1 MTDKQTDDNEN
12 IDDVDAPG
20 EAEETRN
27 LTLEDAEDE
36 LDHDALAKLA
46 EESVSGADPDDM
58 DEADVEARDEG
69 VVPEATKDDAKP
81 DENKDAAT
89 DDGAATADKGE
100 QPAGDTKDDKQETKA
115 GEDTKID
122 GVLTKDGKHVI
133 PYGAHTALRD
143 RVQTAETKA
152 QQLERE
158 NAELKERLEKGTP
171 VGDDTDQGAK
181 LSEDQQSQLDTI
193 NAQIGK
199 IEEEYGEELAAPL
212 KASLEMQ
219 KNALLDNAR
228 LRQEL
233 ETTRQQTPTDTDDEA
248 QAVQAAIDASP
259 VMATWQARGD
269 DWYKRSVEVYNT
281 AMANDPDFAALSRE
295 EQFQELPNRVQALY
309 GKDKSLVS
317 EAKPDEKPAAKPEP
331 KDDKPADKAATD
343 FTGTISDIPGGTPPD
358 SAKYGP
364 VDGMSPQAIQ
374 AYMDEQAEK
383 GTLEDYANAI
393 A

>member
-1 MTDKQTDDNEN
+1 MTDKTDDNEN

-20 EAEETRN
+20 EAEETKN
-27 LTLEDAEDE
+27 LSLEDAEDE

-69 VVPEATKDDAKP
+69 VVATKDDT
-81 DENKDAAT
+81 DENKDAAA
-89 DDGAATADKGE
+89 DEGAATADKG
-100 QPAGDTKDDKQETKA
+100 GDTKDEKPDAKPDEGLKV
-115 GEDTKID
+115 D
-122 GVLTKDGKHVI
+122 GVLTKDGKHFM
-133 PYGAHTALRD
+133 PYAVVEGLRE
-143 RVQTAETKA
+143 RSQTAETKA

-158 NAELKERLEKGTP
+158 NAELKERIEKGAP
-171 VGDDTDQGAK
+171 ADTSEDGVK
-181 LSEDQQSQLDTI
+181 LSDEQQSSLDAI

-199 IEEEYGEELAAPL
+199 IEEEYGEELSAPL

-233 ETTRQQTPTDTDDEA
+233 ETARQAPKDTGNDDEA
-248 QAVQAAIDASP
+248 KAVQAAIDSSP

-295 EQFQELPNRVQALY
+295 EQFKELPNRVQALY
-309 GKDKSLVS
+309 GKDKTLVG
-317 EAKPDEKPAAKPEP
+317 EAKPDEKPAAKP

-343 FTGTISDIPGGTPPD
+343 FKGTISDIPGGTPPD